1 MAATGGRYTQT
12 VPLDPDESYELRGL
26 RQTRRAS
33 IAPQESRHRTGR
45 RCLVRRRRP
54 RWNSSARRFRQPY
67 PLSPNEAL
75 VSRAFLAG
83 FAAKRVR
90 RGHERRSPLARELVS
105 RDLCHRRP
113 PRPPAP
119 RRSRAAGLPS
129 RRQLLP
135 LFRNRRRLMLVH
147 VEQVWPSTR
156 GLLLHAWLPPRSL
169 NRVALG
175 RRTCARR
182 QKSPKRVDMV
192 KDGRAANA

>member
-1 MAATGGRYTQT
+1 MLHRNLVTEQAGDVSFVG
-12 VPLDPDESYELRGL
+12 VGHVGI
-26 RQTRRAS
+26 RAL
-33 IAPQESRHRTGR
+33 AD
-45 RCLVRRRRP
+45 
-54 RWNSSARRFRQPY
+54 FRQPY

-169 NRVALG
+169 NRVGLLEDERARDAKKAPNESIWLRMVV
-175 RRTCARR
+175 RRTLRSTRGAG
-182 QKSPKRVDMV
+182 QI
-192 KDGRAANA
+192 GE